1 MQTKNILTS
10 LKTFCKTKL
19 FFLTVLFV
27 VVFVL
32 YGKSINF
39 DFVNLDE
46 DTLIEKNIAYLSNI
60 KNVPK
65 LFLTSCY
72 FTKTSFYY
80 RPILSASFCLE
91 TSLFGFNKKVY
102 HFTNIILFILSLYLM
117 YVFLLKLNINNNI
130 SKYVILLFAVHPV
143 FTTLPVWVP
152 ARNDTLLIIFILL
165 SFIGLANYI
174 QSDKKIH
181 LIWFV
186 LFFVLA
192 LFTKESA
199 IFLFILYPLF
209 LYCFKYKFV
218 KKYTY
223 IYISLLIPII
233 VYLFLRSCSVA
244 SINITSYFADSL
256 KYLSNLV
263 FGLCNY
269 IFFFFVPYKLPAM
282 LLNETIQYK
291 TLTVFCLVT
300 LICVGFYYKNV
311 KHRKILLFSAVW
323 FLIFIIPTFFQ
334 KEYVFL
340 NHRLFISSVG
350 LLMFLSIFVEE
361 LMLKFH
367 ILKKVMFIL
376 FVILFGCLFY
386 LSFTFQN
393 TFSNRQPFWQQAYTD
408 APNYHFVPYNLA
420 VIYYQQGNYEKYKE
434 FIFKAYK
441 SKNGKI
447 HFFNVAP
454 ILMKEGQT
462 DKVKQICFDI
472 LQNEKSKLFFKTGAN
487 IVLGQICLQE
497 NNLKQAYKYFKT
509 ALELDNMNLVLKNRV
524 EWLKSQ
530 ITEN

>member
-1 MQTKNILTS
+1 MQNKNILTS
-10 LKTFCKTKL
+10 LKTFCKTKQ

-39 DFVNLDE
+39 DFINLDE
-46 DTLIEKNIAYLSNI
+46 DTLIEKNIAHLSNI

-80 RPILSASFCLE
+80 RPLLSASFCLE

-130 SKYVILLFAVHPV
+130 SKYIILLFAIHPV

-181 LIWFV
+181 LICFV

-223 IYISLLIPII
+223 IYISLLILII
-233 VYLFLRSCSVA
+233 VYLLLRSYSVA
-244 SINITSYFADSL
+244 SINITSYFDNSL
-256 KYLSNLV
+256 KYLSNLA

-269 IFFFFVPYKLPAM
+269 IFFFFVPYKLPVM

-291 TLTVFCLVT
+291 TLIAFCLFT
-300 LICVGFYYKNV
+300 LISIGFYYKNV
-311 KHRKILLFSAVW
+311 KHRKILLFSAIW
-323 FLIFIIPTFFQ
+323 FLVFIIPTFFQ

-350 LLMFLSIFVEE
+350 LLIFLSIFVEE
-361 LMLKFH
+361 LILKFH

-376 FVILFGCLFY
+376 FIILFGFLFY
-386 LSFTFQN
+386 LSATFQN
-393 TFSNRQPFWQQAYTD
+393 IFSNRQPFWQQAYMD

-420 VIYYQQGNYEKYKE
+420 VIYYQEGNYKKYKE

-441 SKNGKI
+441 SKNGNI
-447 HFFNVAP
+447 HFFNVVP

-472 LQNEKSKLFFKTGAN
+472 LQDDKSKLFFKIGAN

-497 NNLKQAYKYFKT
+497 NNLKQAYTYFKI
-509 ALELDNMNLVLKNRV
+509 ALDMDNMNINLKNNV
-524 EWLKSQ
+524 ELLKKY
-530 ITEN
+530 IERN

>member
-1 MQTKNILTS
+1 MQTKNVLTS
-10 LKTFCKTKL
+10 LKTFCKTKQ

-32 YGKSINF
+32 YGKSVNF
-39 DFVNLDE
+39 DFINLDE
-46 DTLIEKNIAYLSNI
+46 DTLIEKNIAHLSNI

-80 RPILSASFCLE
+80 RPLLSVSFCLE

-130 SKYVILLFAVHPV
+130 SKFIILLFAVHPV

-165 SFIGLANYI
+165 SFIGFANYL

-181 LIWFV
+181 LICFV

-218 KKYTY
+218 KKYIY
-223 IYISLLIPII
+223 IYIFLLIPII
-233 VYLFLRSCSVA
+233 VYFILRNCSVA
-244 SINITSYFADSL
+244 SINITSYFADTL

-386 LSFTFQN
+386 LSFNFQN

-472 LQNEKSKLFFKTGAN
+472 LQDEKSKLFFKTGAN

>member
-1 MQTKNILTS
+1 MQNKNLLTS

-19 FFLTVLFV
+19 FFLTLLFV
-27 VVFVL
+27 IVFVL

-39 DFVNLDE
+39 DFINLDE
-46 DTLIEKNIAYLSNI
+46 DTLIEKNIAHLSNI

-80 RPILSASFCLE
+80 RPLLSASFCLE

-130 SKYVILLFAVHPV
+130 SKYIILLFAIHPV

-181 LIWFV
+181 LICFV

-223 IYISLLIPII
+223 IYISLLILII
-233 VYLFLRSCSVA
+233 VYLLLRSYSVA
-244 SINITSYFADSL
+244 SINITSYFDNSL
-256 KYLSNLV
+256 KYLSNLA

-269 IFFFFVPYKLPAM
+269 IFFFFVPYKLPVM

-291 TLTVFCLVT
+291 TLIAFCLFT
-300 LICVGFYYKNV
+300 LISIGFYYKNV
-311 KHRKILLFSAVW
+311 KHRKILLFSAIW
-323 FLIFIIPTFFQ
+323 FLVFIIPTFFQ

-350 LLMFLSIFVEE
+350 LLIFLSIFVEE
-361 LMLKFH
+361 LILKFH

-376 FVILFGCLFY
+376 FIILFGFLFY
-386 LSFTFQN
+386 LSATFQN
-393 TFSNRQPFWQQAYTD
+393 IFSNRQPFWQQAYMD

-420 VIYYQQGNYEKYKE
+420 VIYYQEGNYKKYKE

-441 SKNGKI
+441 SKNGNI
-447 HFFNVAP
+447 HFFNVVP

-462 DKVKQICFDI
+462 DKVKQICFNI
-472 LQNEKSKLFFKTGAN
+472 LQDEKSKLFFKIGAN

-497 NNLKQAYKYFKT
+497 NNLKQAYTYFKI
-509 ALELDNMNLVLKNRV
+509 ALDMDNMNINLKNNV
-524 EWLKSQ
+524 ELLKKY
-530 ITEN
+530 IERN